1 MKTFRL
7 TVWAKY
13 LSMLCSILL
22 FLKSLFF
29 NFGFWWSL
37 LLLVVSVVYVFLD
50 FSKCISMCWKGA
62 KDIEEKLAMLRA
74 PLVKG
79 AIFLVIGIIVFRY
92 SVLLSILMIVC
103 GLFYVGGNFLDK
115 KPDDGKAPMV

>member
-1 MKTFRL
+1 
-7 TVWAKY
+7 
-13 LSMLCSILL
+13 MLCSILL

-50 FSKCISMCWKGA
+50 FTKCISMCWKGA